1 MQMATTEAAGRA
13 GRVRVEQGA
22 KRVRAYLGGEL
33 VADTIRPRLVW
44 EVPYYPAYYVPL
56 ADVRTD
62 LLVAT
67 ATVTHS
73 LSRGDPQ
80 DALAHFQLA
89 LQEHKRVTRPFE
101 LARTLR
107 AQGMVLRRDK
117 HKTAA
122 KAALEQALGIFE
134 LLGALLWAESTKA
147 ELDPVGLRRAA
158 PVDASGITAAEAKV
172 AAGRTNR
179 EVASELFMSPKTV
192 EAHLTRIYRLV
203 YEGRTLVTRVLSRDA
218 SGWPP
223 AALWGRW

>member
-1 MQMATTEAAGRA
+1 MQMPTTEATGRA

-73 LSRGDPQ
+73 PSRGDPQ

-147 ELDPVGLRRAA
+147 ELDRVGLRRAA
-158 PVDASGITAAEAKV
+158 PVDASGITAAEAKVAELV

-192 EAHLTRIYRLV
+192 EAHLSRIYRKLGV
-203 YEGRTLVTRVLSRDA
+203 
-218 SGWPP
+218 
-223 AALWGRW
+223 

>member
-1 MQMATTEAAGRA
+1 MQMATTEATGRA

-73 LSRGDPQ
+73 PSRSDPQ

-147 ELDPVGLRRAA
+147 ELSGRRSALRRPA
-158 PVDASGITAAEAKV
+158 PLRTGRARRPGI
-172 AAGRTNR
+172 
-179 EVASELFMSPKTV
+179 
-192 EAHLTRIYRLV
+192 RLKQTPW
-203 YEGRTLVTRVLSRDA
+203 RHA
-218 SGWPP
+218 
-223 AALWGRW
+223 